1 MRQEIAIDK
10 YVMAYMA
17 ECKEKE
23 LLKNVLETHKTFD
36 DWRKKQKH
44 LLLGCEIEGK
54 TPHSDKKEKDHMKHP
69 IPFPTECVI
78 PINAVAFASP
88 SDS

>member
-44 LLLGCEIEGK
+44 LLLGCEIEEK
-54 TPHSDKKEKDHMKHP
+54 AHPTKKEKDHMKHP

-78 PINAVAFASP
+78 PINAVVFTSR